1 MNIGKFL
8 GYDIVDS
15 HMAITPVIEEFIER
29 ARVARLAT
37 VDYTSKPHLVPV
49 VFVFDG
55 NHFFIP
61 IDKKKKTVTPQ
72 RLKRIKNIQDN
83 PNVALLIDKY
93 SEDWTKL
100 AFVMIQG
107 KASIITSKT
116 QGNIQ
121 LQEAYKKLTTKYRQY
136 QKIGLS
142 EMCIM
147 IKPEKVASWGAIPDF
162 K

>member
-1 MNIGKFL
+1 
-8 GYDIVDS
+8 
-15 HMAITPVIEEFIER
+15 MAITQVIKEFIER

-61 IDKKKKTVTPQ
+61 IDQKRKTVEPQ

-121 LQEAYKKLTTKYRQY
+121 LQEAYKKLETKYRQY
-136 QKIGLS
+136 QKIGLG
-142 EMCIM
+142 EICII
-147 IKPEKVASWGAIPDF
+147 IKPEKVASWGAVPDF

>member
-1 MNIGKFL
+1 
-8 GYDIVDS
+8 
-15 HMAITPVIEEFIER
+15 MAITHVLEEFIER

-37 VDYTSKPHLVPV
+37 VDYASKPYLVPV

-61 IDKKKKTVTPQ
+61 IDQKRKTVKPQ
-72 RLKRIKNIQDN
+72 KLKRIKNIQDN

-93 SEDWTKL
+93 NEDWTKL

-136 QKIGLS
+136 QKIRLS
-142 EMCIM
+142 EMCII
-147 IKPEKVASWGAIPDF
+147 IKPEKVVSWGAIPDF
-162 K
+162 GL

>member
-1 MNIGKFL
+1 M
-8 GYDIVDS
+8 V
-15 HMAITPVIEEFIER
+15 AITPVIEEFIER

-37 VDYTSKPHLVPV
+37 VDYRSKPHLVPV

-61 IDKKKKTVTPQ
+61 IDKKRKTVKPQ
-72 RLKRIKNIQDN
+72 KLKRIKNIQDN

-121 LQEAYKKLTTKYRQY
+121 VQEAYKKLTTKYRQY

-142 EMCIM
+142 EMCII

>member
-1 MNIGKFL
+1 
-8 GYDIVDS
+8 
-15 HMAITPVIEEFIER
+15 MAITPVIEEFIER

-37 VDYTSKPHLVPV
+37 VDYRSKPHLVPV

-61 IDKKKKTVTPQ
+61 IDKKRKTVKPQ
-72 RLKRIKNIQDN
+72 KLKRIKNIQDN

-121 LQEAYKKLTTKYRQY
+121 VQEAYKKLTTKYRQY

-142 EMCIM
+142 EMCII

>member
-1 MNIGKFL
+1 
-8 GYDIVDS
+8 
-15 HMAITPVIEEFIER
+15 MAITPVIEEFIER

-37 VDYTSKPHLVPV
+37 VDRTFRPHLVPV

-61 IDKKKKTVTPQ
+61 IDQKRKTVKP
-72 RLKRIKNIQDN
+72 RGLKRIKNLQDN
-83 PNVALLIDKY
+83 PNVALLIDTY

-107 KASIITSKT
+107 KASVITSRT
-116 QGNIQ
+116 QWNIDVK
-121 LQEAYKKLTTKYRQY
+121 EAYKKLTTKYRQY
-136 QKIGLS
+136 QKIGMS
-142 EMCIM
+142 EMCII
-147 IKPEKVASWGAIPDF
+147 IKPEKITSWGANPDF

>member
-1 MNIGKFL
+1 MT
-8 GYDIVDS
+8 
-15 HMAITPVIEEFIER
+15 ITPVIEEFIEK

-37 VDYTSKPHLVPV
+37 VDNTFKPHLVPV

-61 IDKKKKTVTPQ
+61 IDQKRKSVKPQ
-72 RLKRIKNIQDN
+72 GLKRIKNLQNNSD
-83 PNVALLIDKY
+83 VALLIDMY
-93 SEDWTKL
+93 SEDWTEL

-116 QGNIQ
+116 QWNIDVK
-121 LQEAYKKLTTKYRQY
+121 EAYNKLTTKYLQY
-136 QKIGLS
+136 QKIRLS
-142 EMCIM
+142 EMCII
-147 IKPEKVASWGAIPDF
+147 IKPEKIVSWGANPDF

>member
-1 MNIGKFL
+1 MNISR
-8 GYDIVDS
+8 DV
-15 HMAITPVIEEFIER
+15 EEFIER

-37 VDYTSKPHLVPV
+37 IDSEFKPHLVPV

-61 IDKKKKTVTPQ
+61 VDEKRKTAKPEKL
-72 RLKRIKNIQDN
+72 RRIKNIHDN
-83 PNVALLIDKY
+83 PNVALLIDEY

-107 KASIITSKT
+107 KASIMRTKI

-121 LQEAYKKLTTKYRQY
+121 LQQAYEKLITKYVQY
-136 QKIGLS
+136 QKIGVG
-142 EMCIM
+142 EVCIM
-147 IKPEKVASWGAIPDF
+147 IKPEKVVSWRNSRF
-162 K
+162 

>member
-1 MNIGKFL
+1 
-8 GYDIVDS
+8 
-15 HMAITPVIEEFIER
+15 MAITPVIEEFIER

-55 NHFFIP
+55 KYFFIP
-61 IDKKKKTVTPQ
+61 IDQKRKTVKPQ

-107 KASIITSKT
+107 KASIITRKS
-116 QGNIQ
+116 QGDIPVQ
-121 LQEAYKKLTTKYRQY
+121 GAYKKLTTKYQQY

-142 EMCIM
+142 EMCI
-147 IKPEKVASWGAIPDF
+147 IIRPEKVSSWGANLDF